1 MGRLFEYLIK
11 AIPRLFQGVQGS
23 YAFGLFWKAFVRL
36 RTAVMSPFRR
46 VLRRLQQLVN
56 VNLLSAKLVTP
67 ITAKVRQIMNG
78 EPKSPEDYFTLGR
91 FWISKA
97 LVYFLILAGCAAVFI
112 YFNWISPIKADTTIT
127 ENLITSV
134 YYDYD
139 DMALGEYT
147 GKANI
152 RAANGEV
159 VYTGDIVAGNC
170 TGIGTLWNQN
180 GLLIYKGDFANN
192 KYEGNG
198 TVYYANGNPQYI
210 GEFVESNFFGK
221 GVLYYPDGR
230 VQYEGNFENGSFSGK
245 GVLYNESGVMIYEG
259 EFQSGTYH
267 GNGCSYY
274 DTGIKKYEGEFYMG
288 SAQGVGTSYS
298 NSGRKIFQGQFARGD
313 IHYEALIGC
322 TMDTVLG
329 MFQETPIVY
338 YSEGGTSLLFEQAK
352 VILEVDCLVEMKI
365 NKTESGDE
373 DSWYLPDSSGETLT
387 STEDTK
393 IEEDSD
399 NDTEDDGEDD
409 ELAKLPVNQ
418 YLNIYYYL
426 SSDEWQ
432 REGELDWSLVNIT
445 AVSTYRSGLKLDFLN
460 AYEMIPKNGEAALQE
475 CVAIEKIRLK
485 EPTAFST
492 IHYELTIRNRTHI
505 EVSGI
510 NLAEAMYEEVYELEN
525 VRYRLCY
532 QADEPNELKFITM
545 ETY

>member
-1 MGRLFEYLIK
+1 MGRLFEKLIK
-11 AIPRLFQGVQGS
+11 AIPRLFQGVKGS

-36 RTAVMSPFRR
+36 RTAVMNPFRR
-46 VLRRLQQLVN
+46 MIRRIQQLVN
-56 VNLLSAKLVTP
+56 VNLLSSKLVSP
-67 ITAKVRQIMNG
+67 ITAKVRQIMSG

-97 LVYFLILAGCAAVFI
+97 LVYILVLGGCAAVFI
-112 YFNWISPIKADTTIT
+112 YFSWISPIKSDTTIT

-139 DMALGEYT
+139 DMQLGEYT

-159 VYTGDIVAGNC
+159 VYTGDIVEGNC
-170 TGIGTLWNQN
+170 TGIGTLWNQD

-198 TVYYANGNPQYI
+198 TVYYSNGNPQYV
-210 GEFVESNFFGK
+210 GEFVDNSFFGK
-221 GVLYYPDGR
+221 GVLYYSDGR
-230 VQYEGNFENGSFSGK
+230 VQYEGNFENGSFSGD
-245 GVLYNESGVMIYEG
+245 GVLYNEQGVMIYEG

-267 GNGCSYY
+267 GKGCSYY
-274 DTGIKKYEGEFYMG
+274 DTGIKKYEGDFYMG
-288 SAQGVGTSYS
+288 SAQGSGTSYS
-298 NSGRKIFQGQFARGD
+298 NSGRKIFQGQFARNN
-313 IHYEALIGC
+313 IHYESLIGC
-322 TMDTVLG
+322 TMDTVLE
-329 MFQETPIVY
+329 MFQETPVVY
-338 YSEGGTSLLFEQAK
+338 YSDGGTSLLFEQAK
-352 VILEVDCLVEMKI
+352 VVLEVDCLVEMKI
-365 NKTESGDE
+365 DKTVENNE
-373 DSWYLPDSSGETLT
+373 DNWYLPDSSGETLT
-387 STEDTK
+387 STEDTV
-393 IEEDSD
+393 IEADNEED
-399 NDTEDDGEDD
+399 EEEED

-432 REGELDWSLVNIT
+432 REAELDWSCVNIT
-445 AVSTYRSGLKLDFLN
+445 AVSTYDSGLNVGFLN
-460 AYEMIPKNGEAALQE
+460 AYEMTPKNGEANLQE

-492 IHYELTIRNRTHI
+492 IHYELTIRNRSHI

-510 NLAEAMYEEVYELEN
+510 NLAEAIYEEVYELEN
-525 VRYRLCY
+525 IRYRLCY